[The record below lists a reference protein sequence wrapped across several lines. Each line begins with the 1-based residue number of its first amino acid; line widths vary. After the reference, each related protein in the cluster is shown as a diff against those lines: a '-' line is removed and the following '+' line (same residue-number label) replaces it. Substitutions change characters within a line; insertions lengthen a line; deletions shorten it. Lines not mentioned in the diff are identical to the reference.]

1 MTGYVARRLAYLVPT
16 WIGITLLA
24 FLLSTLAPGD
34 PARSYF
40 IRTRGRQPSPTEL
53 AVVRERFGLD
63 ASLPEQY
70 LNWLG
75 RAVRGDLG
83 DSFSTGRPVTEE
95 LLYRFPATLELATA
109 ATILAL
115 TIAIPL
121 GVLAAVKRNSFLDQ
135 ILRGSALLAAS
146 VPSFWLAL
154 LLIMLFSVKLQLL
167 PAFGRG
173 GIDNLILPAVALGLG
188 EAAVIARLT
197 RSSLLEVLG
206 QDYITTS
213 RAKGISERAVILR
226 HGLRNA
232 MGAVVTEAGLLL
244 AYLLAYSA
252 IVEVIFVWPGI
263 GRLAVSAIGQRDYTM
278 IQGFVVFAGSVFV
291 LINLLVD
298 LAYLW
303 LDPRVVL
310 TRGREKRTIQ

>member
-1 MTGYVARRLAYLVPT
+1 
-16 WIGITLLA
+16 
-24 FLLSTLAPGD
+24 
-34 PARSYF
+34 
-40 IRTRGRQPSPTEL
+40 
-53 AVVRERFGLD
+53 VVRERFGLD
-63 ASLPEQY
+63 APLPQQY
-70 LNWLG
+70 LNWVAG
-75 RAVRGDLG
+75 AVRGDLG

-109 ATILAL
+109 ATLLAL
-115 TIAIPL
+115 VIAIPL
-121 GVLAAVKRNSFLDQ
+121 GVLAAVRRNSFLDQ
-135 ILRGSALLAAS
+135 LLRISALLAAS
-146 VPSFWLAL
+146 VPGFWLAL
-154 LLIMLFSVKLQLL
+154 LLIMLFSVRLQLL

-206 QDYITTS
+206 QDYITVT

-232 MGAVVTEAGLLL
+232 LGAVVTEAGLLF
-244 AYLLAYSA
+244 AYLLALSA

-263 GRLAVSAIGQRDYTM
+263 GRLAVSAIGQRDYAM
-278 IQGFVVFAGSVFV
+278 IQGFVVFAGTVFV

-303 LDPRVVL
+303 LDPRIAL
-310 TRGREKRTIQ
+310 TSSEGRAAA